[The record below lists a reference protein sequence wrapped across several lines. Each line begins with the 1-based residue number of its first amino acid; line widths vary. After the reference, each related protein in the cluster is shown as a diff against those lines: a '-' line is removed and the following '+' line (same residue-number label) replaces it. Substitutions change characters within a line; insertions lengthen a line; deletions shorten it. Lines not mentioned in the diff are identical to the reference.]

1 MEGNVKVLSYL
12 RVWGG
17 ESNTERKYLINDKI
31 DIFVTL
37 LREVK
42 GNNKIKDKNDITVK
56 VKKNRKK
63 GSTTKEIIF
72 IILKE
77 ANTHT
82 YTNKSHRRTHTQSR
96 NLRRGE
102 RKQVENHSSGN
113 LK

>member
-42 GNNKIKDKNDITVK
+42 GNNKI
-56 VKKNRKK
+56 
-63 GSTTKEIIF
+63 
-72 IILKE
+72 
-77 ANTHT
+77 
-82 YTNKSHRRTHTQSR
+82 
-96 NLRRGE
+96 
-102 RKQVENHSSGN
+102 
-113 LK
+113 